1 MGSAL
6 TQETGNDLT
15 SFLFPVVVNWT
26 SCTSCHQLCSIV
38 DTGQKY
44 SCSQSSTAASG
55 GGWRRREIKTMP
67 LGDYLINYTDV
78 ILDCTIYQTSFLL
91 MTLSGSDSG
100 FHVR

>member
-1 MGSAL
+1 MTRL
-6 TQETGNDLT
+6 PFY
-15 SFLFPVVVNWT
+15 FLLLLIGPATLPVTN
-26 SCTSCHQLCSIV
+26 SGSIV

-44 SCSQSSTAASG
+44 SCSQSSTVASLSSG